1 MFDRLTVLRRERIA
15 PSINQGN
22 ILAHTE
28 KANWLSSLDDEFVC
42 SAGKLD
48 QFLVDTC
55 SPLKSMVP
63 MMKATVIPSEMP
75 ICANITRSVSFTS
88 MLRRSRH

>member
-1 MFDRLTVLRRERIA
+1 
-15 PSINQGN
+15 
-22 ILAHTE
+22 
-28 KANWLSSLDDEFVC
+28 
-42 SAGKLD
+42 
-48 QFLVDTC
+48 
-55 SPLKSMVP
+55 LKSMVP